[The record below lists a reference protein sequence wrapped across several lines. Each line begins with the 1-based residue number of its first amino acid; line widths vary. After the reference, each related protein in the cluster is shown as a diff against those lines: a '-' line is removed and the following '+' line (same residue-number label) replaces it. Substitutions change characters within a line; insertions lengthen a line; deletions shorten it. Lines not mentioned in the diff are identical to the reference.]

1 MSSVYES
8 RWAVSLKA
16 LQVDVSAGSKCRSSR
31 VVHEDRHDGVVGDTH
46 APSPIDGSLAVR
58 IHCTWCQNGYFVRP
72 WQSRREKYVMVAC
85 MLTWWRGGGKKK
97 SAARTTQVLQQ
108 GSDRRQKLYPKPP
121 TPYNICL
128 RRERVLLPPL
138 HHAKTGHD
146 AGKHAIF
153 GQRAQVHSRQLESLR
168 GLIHSLT
175 SKDALRPPVVEH
187 LARRQS
193 QSTGPFDQ
201 RTVSHPQLEI
211 LRMCLPVTHPSSAR
225 RPEDR
230 NQQLQP
236 QGTSPNKGR
245 LARNRILWPSSG

>member
-58 IHCTWCQNGYFVRP
+58 IHCTWCQNGYFVRT

-85 MLTWWRGGGKKK
+85 MLPWWRGGGGKKK

-128 RRERVLLPPL
+128 RCERVLLPPL

-175 SKDALRPPVVEH
+175 SKDALRPPVSP
-187 LARRQS
+187 RRAT
-193 QSTGPFDQ
+193 STPMVPGLLSYL
-201 RTVSHPQLEI
+201 RT
-211 LRMCLPVTHPSSAR
+211 
-225 RPEDR
+225 
-230 NQQLQP
+230 
-236 QGTSPNKGR
+236 
-245 LARNRILWPSSG
+245 W